1 MIFHLQAFEA
11 THSSLLFLPLLQLR
25 WKAKVVTTCFHCD
38 WSDLWPL
45 NLSYTRSRRGGKWH
59 QIADT
64 FEMKRRICKCHPV
77 AHESLETPH
86 QSVSQSGR
94 FRIYSP
100 QSDVYSPL
108 PFLNECLAITP
119 SLTAENYCLLN
130 EELTF
135 HSRLALPSFKLGT
148 CMWFNLP
155 HCLTPDINF
164 LHSFNCS
171 PGKSAVEVEDSRK
184 WEGRG
189 WMRLWGW
196 RRDIKWRQVEKWKAQ
211 VSAIIPTCRNHRLL
225 QQNLAVS

>member
-1 MIFHLQAFEA
+1 MKKESGNNLFSCWLIWPLTFE
-11 THSSLLFLPLLQLR
+11 PLLRKKQT
-25 WKAKVVTTCFHCD
+25 K
-38 WSDLWPL
+38 
-45 NLSYTRSRRGGKWH
+45 GKWH

-64 FEMKRRICKCHPV
+64 FEMKWRIPKCHPV
-77 AHESLETPH
+77 AYESPETPH

-108 PFLNECLAITP
+108 PFLNERLAITP
-119 SLTAENYCLLN
+119 SLAAENYCLLN

-135 HSRLALPSFKLGT
+135 HLKLALPPFKLGT

-155 HCLTPDINF
+155 HGLTPNVHF
-164 LHSFNCS
+164 LPSFHCS

-189 WMRLWGW
+189 WMRRWGG
-196 RRDIKWRQVEKWKAQ
+196 RREIKGRQVEKWKEKDLENRACFLQ
-211 VSAIIPTCRNHRLL
+211 VNVGLTQDFSGFQFKIKPPRKLL
-225 QQNLAVS
+225 YCS